1 MMKGSA
7 DEEWLVRRAYDS
19 GRADERRRL
28 LRIVMTALDN
38 DGENRKDRAG
48 EDLIA
53 L

>member
-7 DEEWLVRRAYDS
+7 DEEWIVRRAYDS

-28 LRIVMTALDN
+28 HRIIMMALDV
-38 DGENRKDRAG
+38 DGEKQKGGSG
-48 EDLIA
+48 EELII